1 MGIKFPTPWK
11 TLIIKLPP
19 SQDGKSVKCP
29 GYARGE
35 GACWSFDLT
44 GSNVGGKTRNIAI
57 QLVWQQYCKTS
68 CTFFGTFRKMSK
80 IFVRVMSNF
89 ILVDQKDNSSG
100 NENGGIICYFFVCL
114 FRYLL
119 PSHITVCLQELVIH
133 LQECDEGI
141 YRKANIAWNLYKNT

>member
-1 MGIKFPTPWK
+1 MGIKFPTPWN
-11 TLIIKLPP
+11 TLIIKFPP
-19 SQDGKSVKCP
+19 PRDGKSVKCP
-29 GYARGE
+29 GYAGG

-68 CTFFGTFRKMSK
+68 CTFLGTFRKMSK

-100 NENGGIICYFFVCL
+100 NENVSIVLFFFFFFSFFFGGGGGGRGWWELFVIFLFVCL
-114 FRYLL
+114 DICFH
-119 PSHITVCLQELVIH
+119 HISQFI
-133 LQECDEGI
+133 
-141 YRKANIAWNLYKNT
+141 YKN